1 MEGEPRSA
9 KKNVCGDCYDADAY
23 FLFISLVR
31 ARSIAAVT
39 VGASVTL
46 VDCETALILGEGELL
61 PLRRG
66 LENGLTASSS
76 PEASAEVD
84 NFTRLA

>member
-1 MEGEPRSA
+1 MSIQKLNKLKRREVEPRSA
-9 KKNVCGDCYDADAY
+9 KKTAYADCYDADAY

-66 LENGLTASSS
+66 LENGLRASS
-76 PEASAEVD
+76 PP
-84 NFTRLA
+84 